1 MSDNSKWTLGLIGG
15 LTLFIL
21 VAIPFWVIW
30 LPFYLILKVIV
41 SIWQPYFY
49 RKQSEVWNKHY
60 QECLRKGIYIDY
72 PPREGTLLGIRP
84 WGSKID
90 DDESDLL

>member
-1 MSDNSKWTLGLIGG
+1 MSDNSKWTFGMIGG

-30 LPFYLILKVIV
+30 LPFYIILKVIV

-49 RKQSEVWNKHY
+49 RKQSEAWNKYY

-84 WGSKID
+84 WRSKID
-90 DDESDLL
+90 DE